1 MKKHI
6 LLLFFLEMF
15 LISCTGSKTTDT
27 GGGNAVEVTLDLV
40 NVIDDKVK
48 VVSKPAEVNT
58 ETVTYQLPKVIPGTY
73 AVANY
78 GRYVEEF
85 KALDRSGNPL
95 PVKRTDINTWTISD
109 ATYLA
114 EVEYWVNDTFDQ
126 EQIESANDP
135 TAKTIFSPAGT
146 NILKG
151 ENFWLNLCG
160 FVGYFRDQV
169 DLPYVLTILHPR
181 ELAGTTALTDSDPA
195 DARDVFNVSRYAEV
209 VDNPIMY
216 AKPDISSFTI
226 GGMEVVLH
234 VYSPRNTQVTSK
246 YLMPELQKTMT
257 AQKAFL
263 GDINKNK
270 KYAILV
276 YLSSMGKEDAQG
288 LGALEHNNSTS
299 ATSTDDIPA
308 DGLSHTI
315 SHEFF
320 HTLTP
325 LNVHSREIHY
335 FDFNNPK
342 MSQHLWMY
350 EGITEYFSSLF
361 KVNKGLTD
369 EQSFYDVMMDKI
381 VLSRTMYRDDLS
393 FTEMSRNVLDP
404 VMNKQFNNVYNK
416 GAAMAMCLDIIIREK
431 SNGKRSLLSVMGELS
446 EIYGPNRP
454 FDDDELI
461 PKFTEITYPEPGEFL
476 QNHIVNAMPV
486 DYGAYL
492 SKVGIVLEKVKEPVT
507 IALSV
512 EGRNYYRTDP
522 NTNKVYIDALDGNNE
537 FLKAIGFENNDEI
550 VELNGARIEGS
561 EAGKTVAI
569 MGYKLTAGNPYTAK
583 VIRNGETLDLKGT
596 VKLNMVDAEK
606 FQFKDASKAKLK
618 EQWLRE

>member
-1 MKKHI
+1 
-6 LLLFFLEMF
+6 
-15 LISCTGSKTTDT
+15 
-27 GGGNAVEVTLDLV
+27 
-40 NVIDDKVK
+40 
-48 VVSKPAEVNT
+48 
-58 ETVTYQLPKVIPGTY
+58 
-73 AVANY
+73 
-78 GRYVEEF
+78 
-85 KALDRSGNPL
+85 
-95 PVKRTDINTWTISD
+95 
-109 ATYLA
+109 
-114 EVEYWVNDTFDQ
+114 
-126 EQIESANDP
+126 
-135 TAKTIFSPAGT
+135 
-146 NILKG
+146 
-151 ENFWLNLCG
+151 
-160 FVGYFRDQV
+160 
-169 DLPYVLTILHPR
+169 
-181 ELAGTTALTDSDPA
+181 
-195 DARDVFNVSRYAEV
+195 
-209 VDNPIMY
+209 
-216 AKPDISSFTI
+216 
-226 GGMEVVLH
+226 
-234 VYSPRNTQVTSK
+234 
-246 YLMPELQKTMT
+246 
-257 AQKAFL
+257 
-263 GDINKNK
+263 
-270 KYAILV
+270 
-276 YLSSMGKEDAQG
+276 
-288 LGALEHNNSTS
+288 
-299 ATSTDDIPA
+299 
-308 DGLSHTI
+308 
-315 SHEFF
+315 
-320 HTLTP
+320 
-325 LNVHSREIHY
+325 
-335 FDFNNPK
+335 
-342 MSQHLWMY
+342 MY

-361 KVNKGLTD
+361 KVSKGLTD
-369 EQSFYDVMMDKI
+369 EQSFYNLMMDKI

-431 SNGKRSLLSVMGELS
+431 STGKRSLLSVMGELS